1 MLNNLKY
8 FLLVITT
15 ATLITACGESET
27 PASSSTSETAPAV
40 AAPESPPAIETV
52 PEEVVT
58 EAETVIETVPESVP
72 EIAEP
77 EPAPESV
84 PEIAEP
90 EPAPESVPEVAE
102 PEPAP
107 ESVPKVAEPEPAP
120 ITTPAVP
127 VAPKEP
133 AAEAPAATA
142 SLDGGQLYN
151 SYCAICHRAG
161 LNAAPKHGSK
171 PLWAKRIAQ
180 GRETMY
186 ANAIN
191 GLRGMPP
198 RGGFAQLTDD
208 EVKAAT
214 DFMVRAAGG
223 WGDN

>member
-8 FLLVITT
+8 FMLVMTA

-27 PASSSTSETAPAV
+27 QASSSTSESAPAV
-40 AAPESPPAIETV
+40 AVPESPSVMETA
-52 PEEVVT
+52 PEAVVT

-77 EPAPESV
+77 EP
-84 PEIAEP
+84 
-90 EPAPESVPEVAE
+90 
-102 PEPAP
+102 
-107 ESVPKVAEPEPAP
+107 
-120 ITTPAVP
+120 ITTPYVP
-127 VAPKEP
+127 VAPEEP
-133 AAEAPAATA
+133 AAETPAASA

>member
-8 FLLVITT
+8 FLLIITT
-15 ATLITACGESET
+15 AMLITACGESEA
-27 PASSSTSETAPAV
+27 PASSGNSETAPAV
-40 AAPESPPAIETV
+40 AAPEAPPAMETA
-52 PEEVVT
+52 PEEIVT

-84 PEIAEP
+84 PEVA
-90 EPAPESVPEVAE
+90 EPAPV
-102 PEPAP
+102 
-107 ESVPKVAEPEPAP
+107 PAP
-120 ITTPAVP
+120 ITPPAVP
-127 VAPKEP
+127 VAPEEP

-142 SLDGGQLYN
+142 SLDGGKLYN
-151 SYCAICHRAG
+151 TYCAICHRAG
-161 LNAAPKHGSK
+161 MNAAPKYGSK

-180 GRETMY
+180 GRETVY
-186 ANAIN
+186 SHAIN

-214 DFMVRAAGG
+214 DYMVRAAGG

>member
-1 MLNNLKY
+1 MLNILKY
-8 FLLVITT
+8 IVLL
-15 ATLITACGESET
+15 AASALIIAACGEGEA
-27 PASSSTSETAPAV
+27 PATSSTSKTAPAATATETPPAV
-40 AAPESPPAIETV
+40 EVAPEA
-52 PEEVVT
+52 VT
-58 EAETVIETVPESVP
+58 EPAPAMEFVP

-77 EPAPESV
+77 EPAPVPV

-90 EPAPESVPEVAE
+90 EPAPA
-102 PEPAP
+102 PA
-107 ESVPKVAEPEPAP
+107 
-120 ITTPAVP
+120 TPPVET
-127 VAPKEP
+127 VAPVEP
-133 AAEAPAATA
+133 AAEPPAESPAPVTTSTA

-151 SYCAICHRAG
+151 SYCAICHKAG
-161 LNAAPKHGSK
+161 LNAAPKYGSK

-214 DFMVRAAGG
+214 DYMVKAAGG

>member
-1 MLNNLKY
+1 MLMNPDEWSIPMLNNLKN
-8 FLLVITT
+8 FLLIITT

-27 PASSSTSETAPAV
+27 PASSGTSETAPAV
-40 AAPESPPAIETV
+40 AAPESPPAMETA

-58 EAETVIETVPESVP
+58 EAETVIET
-72 EIAEP
+72 
-77 EPAPESV
+77 APESV
-84 PEIAEP
+84 PE
-90 EPAPESVPEVAE
+90 
-102 PEPAP
+102 
-107 ESVPKVAEPEPAP
+107 VAEPEPAP

-127 VAPKEP
+127 VAPEEP

-151 SYCAICHRAG
+151 TYCAICHRAG
-161 LNAAPKHGSK
+161 MNAAPKYGSK

-180 GRETMY
+180 GRETVY
-186 ANAIN
+186 AHAIN

-214 DFMVRAAGG
+214 DYMVRAAGG

>member
-1 MLNNLKY
+1 MLMNPDEWSIPMLNNLKN
-8 FLLVITT
+8 FLLIITT

-40 AAPESPPAIETV
+40 AAPESPPAMETA

-58 EAETVIETVPESVP
+58 EAETVIETAPELVPE
-72 EIAEP
+72 
-77 EPAPESV
+77 
-84 PEIAEP
+84 
-90 EPAPESVPEVAE
+90 
-102 PEPAP
+102 
-107 ESVPKVAEPEPAP
+107 VAEPEPAP

-127 VAPKEP
+127 VAPEVP
-133 AAEAPAATA
+133 AAEAPATTA

-151 SYCAICHRAG
+151 TYCAICHRAG
-161 LNAAPKHGSK
+161 MNAAPKYGSK

-180 GRETMY
+180 GRETVY
-186 ANAIN
+186 AHAIN

-214 DFMVRAAGG
+214 DYMVRAAGG